1 MIRIP
6 QRHRIAMEAVLDIA
20 FHGGAAP
27 VRGAEVADRVGVPR
41 RSLENTFQ
49 ALVRAGVLVAQ
60 RGPRGG
66 YRLARE
72 RRRIGVGEIVQ
83 ALDGLDGDGD
93 GAVPEAAGPALS
105 SDLERAVIA
114 PLAEAAERALQAHLD
129 TLTVEDLCR
138 RARESGVRA
147 VRDGPADFAI

>member
-6 QRHRIAMEAVLDIA
+6 QRHRIALEAVLDIA
-20 FHGGAAP
+20 FHGGSVP
-27 VRGAEVADRVGVPR
+27 VRGAEVAERVGVPR
-41 RSLENTFQ
+41 RSLEQTLQ
-49 ALVRAGVLVAQ
+49 ALVRAGVLAAQ

-72 RRRIGVGEIVQ
+72 RRRVGVGEIVQ
-83 ALDGLDGDGD
+83 ALDGLDGDGAASD
-93 GAVPEAAGPALS
+93 GAAPALS
-105 SDLERAVIA
+105 SDLGRTVVG

-138 RARESGVRA
+138 RARDSGVRA
-147 VRDGPADFAI
+147 ARDGPVDFAI